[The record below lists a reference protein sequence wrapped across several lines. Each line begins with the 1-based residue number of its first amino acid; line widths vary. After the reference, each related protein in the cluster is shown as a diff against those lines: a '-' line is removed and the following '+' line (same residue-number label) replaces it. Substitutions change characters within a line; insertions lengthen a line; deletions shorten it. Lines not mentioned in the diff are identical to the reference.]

1 MAHILETSRLIL
13 KEFEISDAAFILELL
28 NTESWIKYIGDRN
41 VHTVS
46 DAISY
51 LQNGPISSYQKN
63 GFGLWLV
70 ELKDPKMPI
79 GMCGLIKR
87 DDFEY
92 PDIGFAFLPS
102 FTGKGFAY
110 EIAKPIL
117 DWANVRPGFESI
129 LAITVPENSSS
140 IKLLRK
146 LGLSLIEEIVRGEEQ
161 ELLLKFSTGEKR

>member
-1 MAHILETSRLIL
+1 MAIILETDRLIL
-13 KEFEISDAAFILELL
+13 KEFKNSDAEFILELL
-28 NTESWIKYIGDRN
+28 NTESWIKYIGDRK

-46 DAISY
+46 DAIRY

-70 ELKDPKMPI
+70 ELKDQKIPI

-102 FTGKGFAY
+102 FTGKGFVY
-110 EIAKPIL
+110 EIAKPVL
-117 DWANVRPGFESI
+117 DQAMASFDTI
-129 LAITVPENSSS
+129 LAITVPENKSS
-140 IKLLRK
+140 IKLLQK
-146 LGLSLIEEIVRGEEQ
+146 LGMKLKEEIVWGQ
-161 ELLLKFSTGEKR
+161 DKELLLKFSTGKNR